1 MLESKENSVKIEGI
15 LSEIDLEAGSYV
27 KDGKT
32 IEKIGGSIK
41 VRVTQMLNGE
51 NVELDIPVYMFA
63 NKLTNKGTSN
73 PAYASIERVMNE
85 YKSIAAVGVDAADR
99 VRITG
104 ANIRMNEY
112 YGQGDKLNSYPRVN
126 ASFVTK
132 VTDMS
137 KYNPEA
143 TFSAIFAIGSM
154 GYETDKDG
162 VEVADRY
169 KIRGIMPQY
178 GGSVDVIDFFA
189 TSPNVIDAVSS
200 YWEQGDTVKINGK
213 LNFTSKTEEKL
224 VEVDFGEPRVERKTI
239 SVSEL
244 IITGGSQTPLEGDF
258 AFDMDEIQAALEARQ
273 ARLAELKAKT
283 KAKAKDSKSAPKVAA
298 TGKKSALD
306 LGF

>member
-15 LSEIDLEAGSYV
+15 LSEIDLEAGSYM
-27 KDGKT
+27 KDGKSVD
-32 IEKIGGSIK
+32 KIGGSIK

-51 NVELDIPVYMFA
+51 KVELDIPVYMFA
-63 NKLTNKGTSN
+63 NKLTNKGTAN

-85 YKSIAAVGVDAADR
+85 YKSIAAVGIDAADR
-99 VRITG
+99 IRITG
-104 ANIRMNEY
+104 AQIRMNEY
-112 YGQGDKLNSYPRVN
+112 YGQNGNLNSYPRIN

-132 VTDMS
+132 ITDLS

-162 VEVADRY
+162 VEIPNRY

-213 LNFTSKTEEKL
+213 LNFTSKTEEKII
-224 VEVDFGEPRVERKTI
+224 EVDFGEPRIERKTI

-258 AFDMDEIQAALEARQ
+258 AFDMDEIHNALEDRQ
-273 ARLAELKAKT
+273 ARLAELKAKQ
-283 KAKAKDSKSAPKVAA
+283 KAKESKTAPKTTA
-298 TGKKSALD
+298 KKSMAD

>member
-15 LSEIDLEAGSYV
+15 LSEIDLEAGSYM

-32 IEKIGGSIK
+32 VEKIGGSIK
-41 VRVTQMLNGE
+41 VRVNQMLNGVE
-51 NVELDIPVYMFA
+51 TELDIPVYMFA
-63 NKLTNKGTSN
+63 NKLTNKGTPN

-85 YKSIAAVGVDAADR
+85 YKSIAAVGIDAADR

-112 YGQGDKLNSYPRVN
+112 YGQGDKLNSYPRIN

-132 VTDMS
+132 ITDMS
-137 KYNPEA
+137 KFAPEA
-143 TFSAIFAIGSM
+143 TFSAIFAIGNM

-162 VEVADRY
+162 VQIPDRF

-213 LNFTSKTEEKL
+213 LNFSSKTEET
-224 VEVDFGEPRVERKTI
+224 VVQVDFGEPRVERKTV

-258 AFDMDEIQAALEARQ
+258 AFDMDEIQSALEARQ
-273 ARLAELKAKT
+273 ARLAELKAKQ
-283 KAKAKDSKSAPKVAA
+283 KAKEKGAPKSAPK
-298 TGKKSALD
+298 KSMSD

>member
-15 LSEIDLEAGSYV
+15 LSEIDLEAGSYM
-27 KDGKT
+27 KDNRT
-32 IEKIGGSIK
+32 VEKIGGSIK
-41 VRVTQMLNGE
+41 VRVNQMLNGVE
-51 NVELDIPVYMFA
+51 TELDIPVYMFA
-63 NKLTNKGTSN
+63 NKLTNKGTPN

-85 YKSIAAVGVDAADR
+85 YKSIAAVGIDAADR

-112 YGQGDKLNSYPRVN
+112 YGQGDKLNSYPRIN

-132 VTDMS
+132 ITDMS
-137 KYNPEA
+137 KFAPEA
-143 TFSAIFAIGSM
+143 TFSAIFAIGNM

-162 VEVADRY
+162 VQIPDRF

-213 LNFTSKTEEKL
+213 LNFSSKTEET
-224 VEVDFGEPRVERKTI
+224 VVQVDFGEPRVERKTV

-258 AFDMDEIQAALEARQ
+258 AFDMDEIHSALEARQ
-273 ARLAELKAKT
+273 ARLAELKAKQ
-283 KAKAKDSKSAPKVAA
+283 KAKEKGAPKSAPK
-298 TGKKSALD
+298 KSMSD

>member
-1 MLESKENSVKIEGI
+1 
-15 LSEIDLEAGSYV
+15 
-27 KDGKT
+27 
-32 IEKIGGSIK
+32 
-41 VRVTQMLNGE
+41 
-51 NVELDIPVYMFA
+51 MFA
-63 NKLTNKGTSN
+63 NKLTNKGTPN

-85 YKSIAAVGVDAADR
+85 YKSIAAVGIDAADR

-132 VTDMS
+132 ITDMS
-137 KYNPEA
+137 KFAPEA
-143 TFSAIFAIGSM
+143 TFSAIFAIGNM

-162 VEVADRY
+162 VQIPDRF

-213 LNFTSKTEEKL
+213 LNFSSKTEET
-224 VEVDFGEPRVERKTI
+224 VVQVDFGEPRVERKTV

-258 AFDMDEIQAALEARQ
+258 AFDMDEIQSALEARQ
-273 ARLAELKAKT
+273 ARLAELKAKQ
-283 KAKAKDSKSAPKVAA
+283 KAKEKGAPKSAPK
-298 TGKKSALD
+298 KSMSD

>member
-15 LSEIDLEAGSYV
+15 LSEIDLEAGSYM
-27 KDGKT
+27 KDGKSVD
-32 IEKIGGSIK
+32 KIGGSIK

-51 NVELDIPVYMFA
+51 KVELDIPVYMFA
-63 NKLTNKGTSN
+63 NKLTNKGTAN

-85 YKSIAAVGVDAADR
+85 YKSIAAVGIDAADR
-99 VRITG
+99 IRITG
-104 ANIRMNEY
+104 AQIRMNEY
-112 YGQGDKLNSYPRVN
+112 YGQNGNLNSYPRIN

-132 VTDMS
+132 ITDLS

-143 TFSAIFAIGSM
+143 TFAAIFAIGSM

-162 VEVADRY
+162 VEIPNRY

-213 LNFTSKTEEKL
+213 LNFTSKTEEKI
-224 VEVDFGEPRVERKTI
+224 VEVDFGEPRIERKTV

-258 AFDMDEIQAALEARQ
+258 AFDMDEIHNALEDRQ
-273 ARLAELKAKT
+273 ARLAELKAKQ
-283 KAKAKDSKSAPKVAA
+283 KAKESKTAPKTTA
-298 TGKKSALD
+298 KKSMAD

>member
-15 LSEIDLEAGSYV
+15 LSEIDLEAGSYM
-27 KDGKT
+27 KDNKT
-32 IEKIGGSIK
+32 VEKIGGSIK
-41 VRVTQMLNGE
+41 VRVNQMLNGVE
-51 NVELDIPVYMFA
+51 TELDIPVYMFA
-63 NKLTNKGTSN
+63 NKLTNKGTPN

-85 YKSIAAVGVDAADR
+85 YKSIAAVGIDAADR

-112 YGQGDKLNSYPRVN
+112 YGQGDKLNSYPRIN

-132 VTDMS
+132 ITDMS
-137 KYNPEA
+137 KFAPEA
-143 TFSAIFAIGSM
+143 TFSAVFAIGSM

-162 VEVADRY
+162 VQIPDRF

-213 LNFTSKTEEKL
+213 LNFSSKTEET
-224 VEVDFGEPRVERKTI
+224 VVQVDFGEPRIERKTI

-258 AFDMDEIQAALEARQ
+258 AFDMDEIQSALEARQ
-273 ARLAELKAKT
+273 ARLAELKAK
-283 KAKAKDSKSAPKVAA
+283 AKSKEKGAPKSAPK
-298 TGKKSALD
+298 KSMAD

>member
-15 LSEIDLEAGSYV
+15 LSEIDLEAGSYM
-27 KDGKT
+27 KDNKT
-32 IEKIGGSIK
+32 VEKIGGSIK
-41 VRVTQMLNGE
+41 VRVNQMLNGVE
-51 NVELDIPVYMFA
+51 TELDIPVYMFA
-63 NKLTNKGTSN
+63 NKLTNKGTPN

-85 YKSIAAVGVDAADR
+85 YKSIAAVGIDAADR

-112 YGQGDKLNSYPRVN
+112 YGQGDKLNSYPRIN

-137 KYNPEA
+137 KFTPEA
-143 TFSAIFAIGSM
+143 TFSAIFAIGNM

-162 VEVADRY
+162 VQIPDRF

-213 LNFTSKTEEKL
+213 LNFSSKTEET
-224 VEVDFGEPRVERKTI
+224 VVQVDFGEPRIERKTV

-258 AFDMDEIQAALEARQ
+258 AFDMDEIQSALEARQ
-273 ARLAELKAKT
+273 ARLAELKAKQ
-283 KAKAKDSKSAPKVAA
+283 KAKEKGAPKSAPK
-298 TGKKSALD
+298 KSMSD

>member
-15 LSEIDLEAGSYV
+15 LSEIDLEAGSYN

-32 IEKIGGSIK
+32 VEKIGGSIK
-41 VRVTQMLNGE
+41 VRVNQMLNGVE
-51 NVELDIPVYMFA
+51 TELDIPVYMFA
-63 NKLTNKGTSN
+63 NKLTNKGTPN

-85 YKSIAAVGVDAADR
+85 YKSIAAVGIDAADR

-112 YGQGDKLNSYPRVN
+112 YGQGDKLNSYPRIN

-143 TFSAIFAIGSM
+143 SFSAIFAIGSM

-273 ARLAELKAKT
+273 ARLAELKAK
-283 KAKAKDSKSAPKVAA
+283 AKAKDAKSAPKA
-298 TGKKSALD
+298 TPKKAMD

>member
-15 LSEIDLEAGSYV
+15 LSEIDLEAGSYM

-32 IEKIGGSIK
+32 VEKIGGSIK
-41 VRVTQMLNGE
+41 VRVNQMLNGVE
-51 NVELDIPVYMFA
+51 TELDIPVYLFA
-63 NKLTNKGTSN
+63 NKLTNKNTPN

-85 YKSIAAVGVDAADR
+85 YKSIAAVGIDAADR

-112 YGQGDKLNSYPRVN
+112 YGQGDKLNSYPRIN

-132 VTDMS
+132 ITDMS
-137 KYNPEA
+137 KFAPEA
-143 TFSAIFAIGSM
+143 TFSAIFAIGNM

-162 VEVADRY
+162 VQIPDRF

-213 LNFTSKTEEKL
+213 LNFSSKTEET
-224 VEVDFGEPRVERKTI
+224 VVQVDFGEPRIERKTI

-258 AFDMDEIQAALEARQ
+258 AFDMDEIQSALEARQ
-273 ARLAELKAKT
+273 ARLAELKAKQ
-283 KAKAKDSKSAPKVAA
+283 KAKEKGAPKSAPK
-298 TGKKSALD
+298 KSMAD

>member
-1 MLESKENSVKIEGI
+1 
-15 LSEIDLEAGSYV
+15 
-27 KDGKT
+27 
-32 IEKIGGSIK
+32 
-41 VRVTQMLNGE
+41 MLNGQ

-273 ARLAELKAKT
+273 ARLAELKAK
-283 KAKAKDSKSAPKVAA
+283 AKAKDSKSAPKAA
-298 TGKKSALD
+298 TTGKKSALD

>member
-27 KDGKT
+27 KDNKT
-32 IEKIGGSIK
+32 VEKIGGSIK
-41 VRVTQMLNGE
+41 VRVTQILNGVE
-51 NVELDIPVYMFA
+51 TELDIPVFMFA
-63 NKLTNKGTSN
+63 NKLTNKGTPN

-85 YKSIAAVGVDAADR
+85 YKSIAAVGMDAADR

-112 YGQGDKLNSYPRVN
+112 YGQGDKLNSYPRIN

-132 VTDMS
+132 ITDMS
-137 KYNPEA
+137 KFTPEA
-143 TFSAIFAIGSM
+143 TFSVIFAIGSM
-154 GYETDKDG
+154 GYEHDKDG
-162 VEVADRY
+162 VEIPNRY
-169 KIRGIMPQY
+169 KIRGILPQY
-178 GGSVDVIDFFA
+178 GGSVDVVDFLA

-224 VEVDFGEPRVERKTI
+224 IEVDFGEPRVERKTI

-258 AFDMDEIQAALEARQ
+258 AFDMDEIQNALEARQ
-273 ARLAELKAKT
+273 AKLADM
-283 KAKAKDSKSAPKVAA
+283 KAKAKQKETKAPAKA
-298 TGKKSALD
+298 TSKKSMAD

>member
-15 LSEIDLEAGSYV
+15 LSEINLEAGSYM
-27 KDGKT
+27 KDGKSVD
-32 IEKIGGSIK
+32 KIGGSIK

-51 NVELDIPVYMFA
+51 KVELDIPVYMFA
-63 NKLTNKGTSN
+63 NKLTNKGTAN

-85 YKSIAAVGVDAADR
+85 YKSIAAVGIDAADR
-99 VRITG
+99 IRITG
-104 ANIRMNEY
+104 AQIRMNEY
-112 YGQGDKLNSYPRVN
+112 YGQNGNLNSYPRIN

-132 VTDMS
+132 ITDLS

-162 VEVADRY
+162 VEIPNRY

-213 LNFTSKTEEKL
+213 LNFTSKTEEKMI
-224 VEVDFGEPRVERKTI
+224 EVDFGEPRIERKTI

-258 AFDMDEIQAALEARQ
+258 AFDMDEIHNALEDRQ
-273 ARLAELKAKT
+273 ARLAELKAKQ
-283 KAKAKDSKSAPKVAA
+283 KAKESKTAPKTTA
-298 TGKKSALD
+298 KKSMAD

>member
-15 LSEIDLEAGSYV
+15 LSEIDLEAGSYM
-27 KDGKT
+27 KDNKT
-32 IEKIGGSIK
+32 VEKIGGSIK
-41 VRVTQMLNGE
+41 VRVNQMLNGVE
-51 NVELDIPVYMFA
+51 TELDIPVYMFA
-63 NKLTNKGTSN
+63 NKLTNKGTPN

-85 YKSIAAVGVDAADR
+85 YKSIAAVGIDAADR

-104 ANIRMNEY
+104 ASIRMNEY
-112 YGQGDKLNSYPRVN
+112 YGQGDKLNSYPRIN

-132 VTDMS
+132 ITDMS
-137 KYNPEA
+137 KFAPEA
-143 TFSAIFAIGSM
+143 TFSAIFAIGNM

-162 VEVADRY
+162 VQIPDRF

-213 LNFTSKTEEKL
+213 LNFSSKTEET
-224 VEVDFGEPRVERKTI
+224 VVQVDFGEPRIERKTV

-258 AFDMDEIQAALEARQ
+258 AFDMDEIQSALEARQ
-273 ARLAELKAKT
+273 ARLAELKAKQ
-283 KAKAKDSKSAPKVAA
+283 KAKEKGAPKSAPK
-298 TGKKSALD
+298 KSMSD

>member
-32 IEKIGGSIK
+32 VEKIGGSIK
-41 VRVTQMLNGE
+41 VRVNQMLNGE
-51 NVELDIPVYMFA
+51 ETELDIPVFMFA
-63 NKLTNKGTSN
+63 NKMTNKGTPN

-85 YKSIAAVGVDAADR
+85 YSSIAAVGMDAADR

-112 YGQGDKLNSYPRVN
+112 YGQNGNLNSYPRIN

-132 VTDMS
+132 ITDMS
-137 KYNPEA
+137 KYAPEA
-143 TFSAIFAIGSM
+143 TFSAIFAIGNM
-154 GYETDKDG
+154 AYETDKDG
-162 VEVADRY
+162 VEVSNRF

-178 GGSVDVIDFFA
+178 GGAVDVIDFFA
-189 TSPNVIDAVSS
+189 TTPNVIDAVSS
-200 YWEQGDTVKINGK
+200 YWEQGDTVKVNGK
-213 LNFTSKTEEKL
+213 LNFTSRTEET
-224 VEVDFGEPRVERKTI
+224 VTQVDFGEPRIEKKTI

-244 IITGGSQTPLEGDF
+244 IITGGSQTPLDGDF
-258 AFDMDEIQAALEARQ
+258 AFDSDEIKAALEARQ
-273 ARLAELKAKT
+273 ARLAELKEKQ
-283 KAKAKDSKSAPKVAA
+283 KQKDSKSAPKAA
-298 TGKKSALD
+298 PKKAGFD

>member
-15 LSEIDLEAGSYV
+15 LSEIDLEAGSYN

-32 IEKIGGSIK
+32 VEKIGGSIK
-41 VRVTQMLNGE
+41 VRVNQMLNGAE
-51 NVELDIPVYMFA
+51 VELDIPVYMFA
-63 NKLTNKGTSN
+63 NKLTNKGTPN

-85 YKSIAAVGVDAADR
+85 YKSIAAVGIDAADR

-112 YGQGDKLNSYPRVN
+112 YGQGDKLNSYPRIN

-258 AFDMDEIQAALEARQ
+258 AFDMDEIQTALEARQ
-273 ARLAELKAKT
+273 ARLAELKS
-283 KAKAKDSKSAPKVAA
+283 KAKAKDTKSAPKTAP
-298 TGKKSALD
+298 KKAMD